1 MSTIPINLY
10 LFLLLLY
17 NNIISS
23 YKYPINYNFANSEFG
38 NIKTVLIKSQEQYLN
53 IILKSNYVISL
64 TEYMIYQME
73 PKIISVFDKLSSYK
87 ILKDWNFL
95 RIQCYEINDLCD
107 LLSQKVTNKTI
118 PSIKIYVKSQE
129 IKTSKIINDFDV
141 SDFLELLLK
150 LSSNPI
156 IEIKNNDIKSFYE
169 NYGKFSPLVYYNQ
182 KNTEFI
188 SCINLLAKKKYLKNF
203 YFGIN
208 PINISET
215 DNQKEKIIFDFDD
228 MPISKTWER
237 DCDDVDKF
245 MGQNIYPLLSK
256 IDKEIINDLFIDQ
269 RMLVLLVSF
278 TSTNDKIINFINNE
292 FKKLSYSNR
301 DFVFGYYFYNEIE
314 QDNYIMN
321 RTKFK
326 FISQDNNGMKIVL
339 YNFYDDLYYIHPIVY
354 KINSTNSD
362 IIFNRINN
370 IVSHYQNLPFTCG
383 SYFEDLLRKIGI
395 YNFINDRNKIIAL
408 CSTIAIIVL
417 GFLYL
422 CIFGKCKF

>member
-1 MSTIPINLY
+1 MSTNLINLY
-10 LFLLLLY
+10 LLLLLLY

-23 YKYPINYNFANSEFG
+23 YKYPVNANIENSEFG
-38 NIKTVLIKSQEQYLN
+38 NIKTLLIKSEEQYLD

-64 TEYMIYQME
+64 TEYTIFEKE

-87 ILKDWNFL
+87 ILKEWNFL
-95 RIQCYEINDLCD
+95 RIQCYEVNDLCN
-107 LLSQKVTNKTI
+107 LLSQNVTNKTI

-129 IKTSKIINDFDV
+129 IKTSKIIVDFNT
-141 SDFLELLLK
+141 SDFLEYLLK

-156 IEIKNNDIKSFYE
+156 IEIKNNNINVFYE

-188 SCINLLAKKKYLKNF
+188 SCINLLAKKKYFKNF
-203 YFGIN
+203 YFGTN
-208 PINISET
+208 GINISDT
-215 DNQKEKIIFDFDD
+215 GIKKEKIIFDFDN
-228 MPISKTWER
+228 MPISMTWER
-237 DCDDVDKF
+237 DCDDIDKF
-245 MGQNIYPLLSK
+245 LEQNKYPLLSK
-256 IDKEIINDLFIDQ
+256 IDKELINNLMVDQ
-269 RMLVLLVSF
+269 KILVLLVGF

-301 DFVFGYYFYNEIE
+301 YLVFGFYFYNEIE

-326 FISQDNNGMKIVL
+326 FISQDKNGMKIVL

-354 KINSTNSD
+354 KINETNSD
-362 IIFNRINN
+362 IIFNRMNN
-370 IVSHYQNLPFTCG
+370 IVSHYSNFPFTCG
-383 SYFEDLLRKIGI
+383 SFFIDLLRKIGI
-395 YNFINDRNKIIAL
+395 YNFIYDRNKIIAL
-408 CSTIAIIVL
+408 CSTVIIIVL

>member
-1 MSTIPINLY
+1 MSTNIINLY
-10 LFLLLLY
+10 LLLFLLY

-23 YKYPINYNFANSEFG
+23 YKYPVNANIENSEFG
-38 NIKTVLIKSQEQYLN
+38 NIKTLLIKSEEQYLD

-64 TEYMIYQME
+64 TEYTINEKE
-73 PKIISVFDKLSSYK
+73 PKIISIFDKLSSYK

-95 RIQCYEINDLCD
+95 RIQCYEVNDLCN
-107 LLSQKVTNKTI
+107 LLSQNVTNKTI

-129 IKTSKIINDFDV
+129 IKTSKIIVDFNT
-141 SDFLELLLK
+141 SDFLEYLLK

-156 IEIKNNDIKSFYE
+156 IEIKNNNINGFYE

-188 SCINLLAKKKYLKNF
+188 SCINLLAKKKYFKNF
-203 YFGIN
+203 YFGTN
-208 PINISET
+208 GININDT
-215 DNQKEKIIFDFDD
+215 DIKKEKIIFDFDN
-228 MPISKTWER
+228 MPISMTWER
-237 DCDDVDKF
+237 DCDDIDKF
-245 MGQNIYPLLSK
+245 FEQNKYPLLSK
-256 IDKEIINDLFIDQ
+256 IDKELINNLMVDQ
-269 RMLVLLVSF
+269 KILVLLVGF
-278 TSTNDKIINFINNE
+278 TSTNVKIINFINNE

-301 DFVFGYYFYNEIE
+301 DLVFGFYFYNEIE

-326 FISQDNNGMKIVL
+326 FISQDKNGMKIVL

-354 KINSTNSD
+354 KINETNSD
-362 IIFNRINN
+362 IIFNRMNN
-370 IVSHYQNLPFTCG
+370 IVSHYSNFPFTCG
-383 SYFEDLLRKIGI
+383 SFFKDLLRKIGI
-395 YNFINDRNKIIAL
+395 YNFIYDRNKIIAL
-408 CSTIAIIVL
+408 CSTVIIIVL